1 MEVIRTVRVGAH
13 SAMRADGSTQRRD
26 ASGSLVIVYNYL
38 IREHRED
45 ENRLFSQWNSNRSRV
60 NRHNVQCGKFQSD
73 IRKI

>member
-1 MEVIRTVRVGAH
+1 M
-13 SAMRADGSTQRRD
+13 
-26 ASGSLVIVYNYL
+26 VYNYL